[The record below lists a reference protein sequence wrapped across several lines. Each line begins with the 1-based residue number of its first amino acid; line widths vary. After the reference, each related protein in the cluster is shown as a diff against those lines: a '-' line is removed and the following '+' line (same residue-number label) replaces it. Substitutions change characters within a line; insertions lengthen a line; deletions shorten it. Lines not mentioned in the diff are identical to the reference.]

1 MIRPHDFY
9 YSLPDDRIAQV
20 PASPR
25 DSAKLMVVD
34 RAANTIS
41 HEIFSHLP
49 HCLPKNSVLVLND
62 SKVFPARLLGH
73 KESGGVAEV
82 LLLRPTGTDEWE
94 AMSRGLKPTQNVRF
108 SDELTGEVIAKNDQT
123 GTITIRLAAE
133 ASAHSTDE
141 MIDQIGQTPIPP
153 YIHSPLSETVL
164 RSEYQTVYADQKGSA
179 AAPTAGLHFTNKL
192 MKEIVD
198 SGVQIERVT
207 LHVGPGTFA
216 KLRPEQIES
225 KSLHHEWYD
234 ISPDT
239 ADRLNQAK
247 SEGKKIIAVGTTA
260 CRVLE
265 SACAQER
272 DPERSRRTLKS
283 GSRTTDLFIMP
294 PYQFQFVDGMI
305 TNFHLPESSLL
316 MLVTAFCSAPNTP
329 IPISQRD
336 PFGASLI
343 STAYQTAIDT
353 NYRFFSFGDAML
365 IR

>member
-1 MIRPHDFY
+1 MIQPHDFY

-34 RAANTIS
+34 RATNTIS
-41 HEIFSHLP
+41 HEIFSRLP
-49 HCLPKNSVLVLND
+49 HYLPKNSVLVLND

-73 KESGGVAEV
+73 KESGGVTEV
-82 LLLRPTGTDEWE
+82 LLLHPTGTDEWE
-94 AMSRGLKPTQNVRF
+94 AMSRGLKPAQNVRF
-108 SDELTGEVIAKNDQT
+108 GDELTGEVIAKNDQT
-123 GTITIRLAAE
+123 GTITIRLVTV
-133 ASAHSTDE
+133 ASTHSTDE
-141 MIDQIGQTPIPP
+141 MIDQIGHTPIPP

-260 CRVLE
+260 CRALE
-265 SACAQER
+265 SATQ
-272 DPERSRRTLKS
+272 DSRLITQHS
-283 GSRTTDLFIMP
+283 ASTNLFIMP
-294 PYQFQFVDGMI
+294 PHQFQFVDSMI

-316 MLVTAFCSAPNTP
+316 MLVTAFASFPNT
-329 IPISQRD
+329 SHTFD
-336 PFGASLI
+336 TFHTSLI
-343 STAYQTAIDT
+343 GTAYQAAIDT

-365 IR
+365 IQ